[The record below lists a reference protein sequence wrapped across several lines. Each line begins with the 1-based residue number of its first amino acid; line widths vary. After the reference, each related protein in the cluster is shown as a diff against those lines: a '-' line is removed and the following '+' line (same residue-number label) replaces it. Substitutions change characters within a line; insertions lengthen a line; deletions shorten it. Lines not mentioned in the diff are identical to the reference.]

1 MPDPVLLLVVGPNG
15 AGKST
20 LYARVLEPV
29 THLPFINADVIAAQ
43 EWPGEASAHAYEAA
57 AMAAAERSRR
67 IAVRSSFASETV
79 FSHPSK
85 LGLITEAREAGY
97 VVGLHVCMIP
107 VDLTVVRVEGRVA
120 DGGHPVPEGKIRE
133 RFPRLWPLVAE
144 AIVLVDEAVVYDNS
158 RPETPFEV
166 VARYRSGHLVT
177 APDWPA
183 WAPRELQDAGRSLQ

>member
-1 MPDPVLLLVVGPNG
+1 MLLVVGPNG

-29 THLPFINADVIAAQ
+29 THLPFINADVIAER
-43 EWPGEASAHAYEAA
+43 EWPGEGSSHGYEAA
-57 AMAAAERSRR
+57 EMAAAERSRC

-85 LGLITEAREAGY
+85 LDLINEAREAGY

-107 VDLTVVRVEGRVA
+107 VDLTVVRVEDRVA
-120 DGGHPVPEGKIRE
+120 DGGHPVPEAKIRE

-144 AIVLVDEAVVYDNS
+144 AIALVDEAVVYDNS
-158 RPETPFEV
+158 RLEAPFAM
-166 VARYRSGHLVT
+166 VAKFRAGRLVT
-177 APDWPA
+177 VTTWPA
-183 WAPRELQDAGRSLQ
+183 WAPRELQDAGRKLPG